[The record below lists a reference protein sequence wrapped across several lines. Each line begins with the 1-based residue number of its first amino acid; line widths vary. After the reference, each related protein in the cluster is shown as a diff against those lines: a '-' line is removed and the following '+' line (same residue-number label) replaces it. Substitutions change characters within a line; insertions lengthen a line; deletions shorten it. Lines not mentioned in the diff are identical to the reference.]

1 VPAAVWR
8 VAGVV
13 VVGAFMTQLDAALVN
28 IGLATIADDLGQ
40 TLQATQWIVS
50 GYLLALV
57 VGLPLCGWLVGRVGA
72 GRLWSWAL
80 AGFTLASVLCAF
92 APNLGSLVAA
102 RAVQGLTGGLLLPAG
117 QTIIA
122 QVAGRERM
130 GRVMSLVGAP
140 LVLGPAL
147 GPTLGGFIISQA
159 SWPWL
164 FWINLPIGL
173 VGLWLGRR
181 FIPRGGGGSSA
192 PFDLPGFVLIGV
204 GLPAVTYA
212 VGTAGSGSIA
222 AVAVPLVVGLA
233 AVAAFVWRSLRTSA
247 PLLATRLFA
256 QRVFAASAAT
266 SFLAG
271 AVQIGVLVV
280 WALHFQ
286 LVRGYDLVTSGLALL
301 VFALG
306 SALLPLAGRATDR
319 YGGGPVALAGAVLAT
334 VTLVPLTLL
343 PPDTPVVVVEI
354 GLFLLGVANA
364 MSVVPTSTAAY
375 VTLPPA
381 KVPDA
386 VTQINIL
393 LRLGGAVGAAAVVT
407 VLGDRS
413 QPADQLFAGFQRAG
427 WCLVLF
433 AALSVLSALVL
444 AAAARRD
451 PSPAG
456 GPS

>member
-1 VPAAVWR
+1 
-8 VAGVV
+8 
-13 VVGAFMTQLDAALVN
+13 
-28 IGLATIADDLGQ
+28 
-40 TLQATQWIVS
+40 
-50 GYLLALV
+50 
-57 VGLPLCGWLVGRVGA
+57 
-72 GRLWSWAL
+72 
-80 AGFTLASVLCAF
+80 
-92 APNLGSLVAA
+92 
-102 RAVQGLTGGLLLPAG
+102 
-117 QTIIA
+117 
-122 QVAGRERM
+122 
-130 GRVMSLVGAP
+130 
-140 LVLGPAL
+140 
-147 GPTLGGFIISQA
+147 
-159 SWPWL
+159 
-164 FWINLPIGL
+164 
-173 VGLWLGRR
+173 
-181 FIPRGGGGSSA
+181 
-192 PFDLPGFVLIGV
+192 
-204 GLPAVTYA
+204 
-212 VGTAGSGSIA
+212 
-222 AVAVPLVVGLA
+222 
-233 AVAAFVWRSLRTSA
+233 
-247 PLLATRLFA
+247 
-256 QRVFAASAAT
+256 
-266 SFLAG
+266 
-271 AVQIGVLVV
+271 
-280 WALHFQ
+280 
-286 LVRGYDLVTSGLALL
+286 
-301 VFALG
+301 
-306 SALLPLAGRATDR
+306 
-319 YGGGPVALAGAVLAT
+319 VALAGAVLAT